1 MGLWA
6 GVVERVARGI
16 AFFPPEPPAYALREL
31 PDGSLEL
38 CGQGALFGGLLG
50 GGAGQGGPGR
60 PPRLSQCEVRRLRTQ
75 PRPGGGG
82 NSLVVALW
90 VPCPGARVTILH
102 SHANAVDLGG
112 MQFIWRQ
119 LSAAL
124 RVNILGYDYSG
135 YGESSGAPSIRNC
148 LADCEA
154 CYDFLVGEKGVPEE
168 QIVLYGQSLGT
179 GPTSELASRKP
190 RVGGV
195 VLHSPLASG
204 VRVLSPNLRWW
215 PIWCDIFPNFKLV
228 EKIRAPTLIMH
239 GDKDEVIDI
248 SHARLLHKNSA
259 NPYPPLF
266 AKGYTHQNLEQCPD
280 FLPTLHTFLRRVE
293 SGSGRPESR
302 TIDRAGT
309 I

>member
-1 MGLWA
+1 
-6 GVVERVARGI
+6 
-16 AFFPPEPPAYALREL
+16 
-31 PDGSLEL
+31 
-38 CGQGALFGGLLG
+38 
-50 GGAGQGGPGR
+50 
-60 PPRLSQCEVRRLRTQ
+60 
-75 PRPGGGG
+75 
-82 NSLVVALW
+82 
-90 VPCPGARVTILH
+90 
-102 SHANAVDLGG
+102 
-112 MQFIWRQ
+112 MQYIWRQ

-124 RVNILGYDYSG
+124 RINILGYDYSG
-135 YGESSGAPSIRNC
+135 YGESSGGPSIRNC

-154 CYDFLVGEKGVPEE
+154 CYDFLVEEKGIPEE

-204 VRVLSPNLRWW
+204 VRVLSPKLRWW

-228 EKIRAPTLIMH
+228 EKIQAPTLIMH
-239 GDKDEVIDI
+239 GDEDEVIDI

-280 FLPTLHTFLRRVE
+280 FLPTLHTFLRKVE
-293 SGSGRPESR
+293 SRIGQPDPR